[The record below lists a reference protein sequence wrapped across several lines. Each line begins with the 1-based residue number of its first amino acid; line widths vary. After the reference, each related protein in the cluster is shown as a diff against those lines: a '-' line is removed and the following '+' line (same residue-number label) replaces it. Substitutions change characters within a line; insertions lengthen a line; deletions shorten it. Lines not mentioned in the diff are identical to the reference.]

1 MESAGE
7 GNHNQR
13 AGHPNDGDISG
24 RDSNMSTVRSTAIPP
39 AQLGAYLAQAP
50 ESATV
55 RSTPVPALAALRQ
68 ATAGQSMATA
78 AAPLLASDFGEDGE
92 AQRRAT
98 RDHLKRALAN
108 GKLMSLLVSAA
119 LRQTQAVEDYLPRA
133 SRWLAESA
141 RYLAAG
147 LLRNAGLDPAT
158 AVLSGYHQY
167 EIYRLLAALIEQN
180 SNWVSQRMA
189 ETLAALLVPPVPAD
203 VRWPPEERR
212 DWVSASAALDVEWG
226 YARALAR
233 IAVAALEHDFNRAR
247 AVLVCAAAERA
258 DRLRQRL
265 ELDPSAYRIA
275 LLHYLNVGGRLYAGT
290 LARVHRESVA
300 LIQDYQACL
309 NRRDPAGADAIAR
322 QYQERRLGYDGI
334 AFHFAATLRQF
345 DGLTLERELVPD
357 EAHLPPLASVSASNH
372 PARSLPFAL
381 PSPPI

>member
-1 MESAGE
+1 M
-7 GNHNQR
+7 
-13 AGHPNDGDISG
+13 I
-24 RDSNMSTVRSTAIPP
+24 TVRSTAIPP
-39 AQLGAYLAQAP
+39 AQLGAYLAQAT
-50 ESATV
+50 ESATA
-55 RSTPVPALAALRQ
+55 RSAPVPALAALRQ
-68 ATAGQSMATA
+68 AAAGQPMATA
-78 AAPLLASDFGEDGE
+78 AAAPLLPSDFGEDGE
-92 AQRRAT
+92 VQRRVT
-98 RDHLKRALAN
+98 RDHLKRALAHS
-108 GKLMSLLVSAA
+108 KLTSLLVSAA

-141 RYLAAG
+141 RHLAAG

-167 EIYRLLAALIEQN
+167 EIHRLLAALIEQN
-180 SNWVSQRMA
+180 PNWVSQRA
-189 ETLAALLVPPVPAD
+189 PETLAALLAPPVPAD

-233 IAVAALEHDFNRAR
+233 IAVAALEHEFNRDRATVLADAR
-247 AVLVCAAAERA
+247 AVLACAAAERA

-275 LLHYLNVGGRLYAGT
+275 LLHYLNVGGRLYAAT

-309 NRRDPAGADAIAR
+309 NRRDPSGADAIAR

-334 AFHFAATLRQF
+334 AFHFVATLRQF
-345 DGLTLERELVPD
+345 DGLTLERGLAPT

-372 PARSLPFAL
+372 PARSLPSAL
-381 PSPPI
+381 PSPPV

>member
-1 MESAGE
+1 
-7 GNHNQR
+7 
-13 AGHPNDGDISG
+13 
-24 RDSNMSTVRSTAIPP
+24 MSTVRSTAIPP
-39 AQLGAYLAQAP
+39 AQLGAYLAQAT
-50 ESATV
+50 ESATA
-55 RSTPVPALAALRQ
+55 RSAPVPTLAALRQ
-68 ATAGQSMATA
+68 AAAGQPVAPAA
-78 AAPLLASDFGEDGE
+78 AAPWPVPDFGEDGE

-98 RDHLKRALAN
+98 RDHLKRTLAHS
-108 GKLMSLLVSAA
+108 KLMSLLVSAA
-119 LRQTQAVEDYLPRA
+119 LRQTHAVEDYLPRA

-141 RYLAAG
+141 RHLAAR

-167 EIYRLLAALIEQN
+167 EIHRLLAALIERN
-180 SNWVSQRMA
+180 PDWVHQRA
-189 ETLAALLVPPVPAD
+189 PETLAALLAPPVPAD

-233 IAVAALEHDFNRAR
+233 IAVAALEHDFNRDRSAVLVDAR
-247 AVLVCAAAERA
+247 AVLACAAAERA

-265 ELDPSAYRIA
+265 ELDVSTHRTA
-275 LLHYLNVGGRLYAGT
+275 LLHYLQVGGRLYAAT

-334 AFHFAATLRQF
+334 AFYFAATLRQF
-345 DGLTLERELVPD
+345 DGLTLERELAPA
-357 EAHLPPLASVSASNH
+357 EAHLPPLASVSASVSASNH
-372 PARSLPFAL
+372 PARLLPSAL
-381 PSPPI
+381 PSPPV